1 MTDKEK
7 LAIYDQLRE
16 MHKYLYELDRTK
28 FEGQDHNAIDAV
40 ECVLYLAEGHFARMS
55 D

>member
-16 MHKYLYELDRTK
+16 AHRYISVINRDGMEEEHQCAL
-28 FEGQDHNAIDAV
+28 GAV
-40 ECVLYLAEGHFARMS
+40 DLVLYLAEAHFARM
-55 D
+55 DP